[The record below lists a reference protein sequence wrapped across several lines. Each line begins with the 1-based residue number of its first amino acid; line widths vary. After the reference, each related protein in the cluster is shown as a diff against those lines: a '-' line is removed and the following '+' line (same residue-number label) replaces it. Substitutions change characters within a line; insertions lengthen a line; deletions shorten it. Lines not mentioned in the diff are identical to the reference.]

1 MQSKTIVGRLRHRFA
16 TCTLVAHIAS
26 KRLVAPCVPRQHQS
40 QGIIPRHNKQP
51 RKPSLAPQRTVKI
64 GGLDRPILVAGISK
78 DVVNDF
84 LAPYNGRQRR
94 PLRPFC
100 LIKQGCRKTQALQT
114 TIACFP
120 KSPITASFVRITLQK
135 NESFRKE

>member
-64 GGLDRPILVAGISK
+64 GGLDRPILVAGIRVGVASPSRLALHRTAMPTVK
-78 DVVNDF
+78 GF
-84 LAPYNGRQRR
+84 LALLLIGVGFAKILGNRDRCYKNIAPYKGLHR
-94 PLRPFC
+94 C
-100 LIKQGCRKTQALQT
+100 YG
-114 TIACFP
+114 
-120 KSPITASFVRITLQK
+120 
-135 NESFRKE
+135 